1 MKHSCLLLVILG
13 MAAVTCFPLVSAAEI
28 GGDQGWYVIHCNV
41 YGANVYL
48 DDKFV
53 GTVPQGALTVPVPI
67 TGTPYK
73 MLRVQKSGYATYAS
87 SITEV
92 PVKGGSVDLYATLNE
107 LPATTPAIIGQDMG
121 WYIVHGNVDGAT
133 VFFDESNKGEIY
145 QGIVYVPVYTTAT
158 PYKSFTVKKDGYTI
172 FEGTI
177 SRVPLKGESI
187 DLYATINPVAT
198 VTATPAGVGGDI
210 GWYNVHSNVD
220 GATVKFDNDVK
231 GKIAKGIL
239 SVQVFVT
246 GTPYRAF
253 TVYKSGYVPY
263 TGTIGQYPAK
273 GQTVDLYA
281 TLNAE
286 AETATPT
293 PVPTTKSPLPSSIAG
308 IALIFGGMFAVSLA
322 KNRK

>member
-1 MKHSCLLLVILG
+1 MKHSCLFLVILG

-41 YGANVYL
+41 YGANAYL

-67 TGTPYK
+67 TGPPYK

-107 LPATTPAIIGQDMG
+107 LPATTP
-121 WYIVHGNVDGAT
+121 H
-133 VFFDESNKGEIY
+133 
-145 QGIVYVPVYTTAT
+145 
-158 PYKSFTVKKDGYTI
+158 KSYTVKKDGYTT
-172 FEGTI
+172 FEGTA
-177 SRVPLKGESI
+177 SRVLLKEESI
-187 DLYATINPVAT
+187 DLSVAT
-198 VTATPAGVGGDI
+198 VTATPTGVGGDI
-210 GWYNVHSNVD
+210 EGYNVHSNID
-220 GATVKFDNDVK
+220 GAMVKFDNDVK
-231 GKIAKGIL
+231 GKIANGVL
-239 SVQVFVT
+239 AVQVFVT

-286 AETATPT
+286 AETAAPP
-293 PVPTTKSPLPSSIAG
+293 PVSTTRSSLPPVIAG
-308 IALIFGGMFAVSLA
+308 IALIFGGIFVMHQV